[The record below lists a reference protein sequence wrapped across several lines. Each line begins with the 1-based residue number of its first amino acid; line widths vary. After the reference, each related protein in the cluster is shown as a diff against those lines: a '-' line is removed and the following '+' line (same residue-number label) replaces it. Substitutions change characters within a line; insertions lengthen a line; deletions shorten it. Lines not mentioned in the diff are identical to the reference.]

1 MIDAVR
7 SAMEWV
13 QANPAAAWWSG
24 AASLTMFVATLVV
37 VPVLLVK
44 IPEDYFLQGRRGTPQ
59 DWCPDDWKDLPLLRW
74 TALVG
79 KNLAGAAIVV
89 TGFLMLVLP
98 GQGILTMLLGLTLLD
113 LPGKRRLE
121 I

>member
-1 MIDAVR
+1 
-7 SAMEWV
+7 
-13 QANPAAAWWSG
+13 
-24 AASLTMFVATLVV
+24 
-37 VPVLLVK
+37 VLLVK
-44 IPEDYFLQGRRGTPQ
+44 IPEDYFLQGRGGTPQ

-121 I
+121 IALLKRPGVSRAVNWLRGRYGRPPLKLP